1 MPVGGFPDPLGSELV
16 VLEPD
21 PDGNFWP
28 VATRWRAVV
37 VESGS
42 YHAPEEI
49 LATAKAVPLSSR
61 TERALLQATARDSG
75 RDVLEA
81 ASRPGEHNT
90 SASVIAALRLAGE
103 YPERSCRFLEWLKT
117 SPTDP
122 SQLRFLRRYLPNL
135 HVLVNVIPGLAAVM
149 PLGSTALAILHAE
162 LLRSSGSLLAAEAA
176 LANAPDGPARAL
188 AAAALRLDSGNVAG
202 SLLFSL
208 HRPVVDD
215 ATAALAVV
223 SARGLLAS
231 GEPMPAIAALEPVVT
246 LDHLATPVRYMAT
259 AVRAAAQRA
268 LGMDVEADVTEAA
281 LLGAPDTTILLPEV
295 GEPEPKEAAPEPPEP
310 RIPVLVGK
318 QATQAL
324 DAAWKRLQRQHRH
337 GPPAAPRGAEETD
350 ALINEV
356 IELIQSEQFEA
367 AEVSLL
373 GHMDQADDAV
383 DRGDP
388 VDDTFYILLAGM
400 FAQRNLAA
408 EEIASLERL
417 RSAHQRA
424 GSEMPED
431 AAAHLLEVRG
441 KLDQLRP

>member
-1 MPVGGFPDPLGSELV
+1 MPVGGYPDSLGSELV
-16 VLEPD
+16 ILEPD
-21 PDGNFWP
+21 SNGNFWP
-28 VATRWRAVV
+28 VATRWRAVT

-42 YHAPEEI
+42 YHAPEET
-49 LATAKAVPLSSR
+49 LASAKAVPLSSR
-61 TERALLQATARDSG
+61 TERALLQAAVHDRG

-103 YPERSCRFLEWLKT
+103 YPERSCRFLEWLKS

-149 PLGSTALAILHAE
+149 PLGTTALAILHAE
-162 LLRSSGSLLAAEAA
+162 LLRGNGSLLAAEAA
-176 LANAPDGPARAL
+176 LTAAPDGPARAL
-188 AAAALRLDSGNVAG
+188 AAAALRLDSGNVTG
-202 SLLFSL
+202 SLSFSRD
-208 HRPVVDD
+208 RPVVDG

-231 GEPMPAIAALEPVVT
+231 GEPIQAMAALEPVVSM
-246 LDHLATPVRYMAT
+246 DRLATPVRNLAT
-259 AVRAAAQRA
+259 AVRAASQRA
-268 LGMDVEADVTEAA
+268 LGLDVEAELTESA
-281 LLGAPDTTILLPEV
+281 LRGAPDTTIVLPKVTEHA
-295 GEPEPKEAAPEPPEP
+295 PKVTTPEPPAP
-310 RIPVLVGK
+310 APGLVGQ
-318 QATQAL
+318 QAAQAL
-324 DAAWKRLQRQHRH
+324 DAAWKRIQRRHRQ
-337 GPPAAPRGAEETD
+337 GPPAAPRSAEETD
-350 ALINEV
+350 AVVNEI
-356 IELIQSEQFEA
+356 IELIRTEQFEP

-400 FAQRNLAA
+400 FAQRELAA
-408 EEIASLERL
+408 AEITSLERL

-424 GSEMPED
+424 GSEMPEE
-431 AAAHLLEVRG
+431 AAARLLEVRG